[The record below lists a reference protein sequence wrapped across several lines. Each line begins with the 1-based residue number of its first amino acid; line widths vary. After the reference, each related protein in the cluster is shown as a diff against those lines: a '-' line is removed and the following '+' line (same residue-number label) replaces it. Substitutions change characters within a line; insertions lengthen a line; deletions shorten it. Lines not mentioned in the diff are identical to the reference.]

1 MAVRGGT
8 IAAGRAAM
16 AVRGRTI
23 AALGAG
29 GLLVSTVLVRAGR
42 HLGALPS
49 EVAAVLPGDELEPA
63 ATAVTTRAIEI
74 AAPPSEVWPWLVQM
88 GYRRGGWYAI
98 DALERLI
105 GAGDFL
111 TGGSA
116 DRIVPELQDLA
127 VGDRVALND
136 RAHLV
141 VAHLEAPRALALVL
155 PGGPLAWVWS
165 FDLHPSPPTATGPS
179 ATRLIVRCRTGA
191 RARWVRPLL
200 PLLEAGHLVMEVVQ
214 LRRLRARV
222 EAAGSPANV

>member
-1 MAVRGGT
+1 MARGGGT
-8 IAAGRAAM
+8 IAA
-16 AVRGRTI
+16 I
-23 AALGAG
+23 GAG
-29 GLLVSTVLVRAGR
+29 GMLATAALVRAGR
-42 HLGALPS
+42 HLGAAPS
-49 EVAAVLPGDELEPA
+49 EVAARLPGDRFDPA
-63 ATAVTTRAIEI
+63 ATRVTTRAIEI
-74 AAPPSEVWPWLVQM
+74 PAPPSEVWPWLVQM

-116 DRIVPELQDLA
+116 QRIVPELQDLA

-141 VAHLEAPRALALVL
+141 VAHLEAPRALVLVL

-165 FDLHPSPPTATGPS
+165 FNLHGGTH
-179 ATRLIVRCRTGA
+179 TRLIVRCRTGA
-191 RARWVRPLL
+191 RTRWMRWLL
-200 PLLEAGHLVMEVVQ
+200 PLLEAGHLVMELVQ

-222 EAAGSPANV
+222 AGATSAARV

>member
-1 MAVRGGT
+1 MARIGGT
-8 IAAGRAAM
+8 
-16 AVRGRTI
+16 VT
-23 AALGAG
+23 ALGAG
-29 GLLVSTVLVRAGR
+29 GMLAALLVRAGR

-49 EVAAVLPGDELEPA
+49 EVAAVLPGDTLEPTA
-63 ATAVTTRAIEI
+63 DAVTTRAIGI
-74 AAPPSEVWPWLVQM
+74 AAPASQVWPWLVQM

-116 DRIVPELQDLA
+116 DRIVAELQDLA
-127 VGDRVALND
+127 VGDRIALND

-141 VAHLEAPRALALVL
+141 VAHLDAPRALVLVL
-155 PGGPLAWVWS
+155 PRGPVAWIWS
-165 FDLHPSPPTATGPS
+165 FTLHGDTE
-179 ATRLIVRCRTGA
+179 TRLVVRCRTGA
-191 RARWVRPLL
+191 RAGWVRPLL

-222 EAAGSPANV
+222 EAVGSPANV

>member
-1 MAVRGGT
+1 MARIGGAIT
-8 IAAGRAAM
+8 
-16 AVRGRTI
+16 AVGTG
-23 AALGAG
+23 AALLAA
-29 GLLVSTVLVRAGR
+29 LLVRAGR

-49 EVAAVLPGDELEPA
+49 EVVAVLPGDEVEPT
-63 ATAVTTRAIEI
+63 ATAVTTRSIEI

-88 GYRRGGWYAI
+88 GYQRGGWYAI

-136 RAHLV
+136 RSHLV
-141 VAHLEAPRALALVL
+141 VAHLDAPRALVLVL
-155 PGGPLAWVWS
+155 PSGPVVWVWS
-165 FDLHPSPPTATGPS
+165 FTLHGETD
-179 ATRLIVRCRTGA
+179 TRLVVRCRTGA
-191 RARWVRPLL
+191 RASWVRPLL

-222 EAAGSPANV
+222 EAAVAPATV

>member
-1 MAVRGGT
+1 MAPGGGT
-8 IAAGRAAM
+8 IAA
-16 AVRGRTI
+16 I
-23 AALGAG
+23 GAG
-29 GLLVSTVLVRAGR
+29 GALVATLLVRAGR
-42 HLGALPS
+42 HLGASPS
-49 EVAAVLPGDELEPA
+49 EVAARLPGDGTDPA

-74 AAPPSEVWPWLVQM
+74 PAPPSEVWPWLVQM

-116 DRIVPELQDLA
+116 ERIVPELQDLA

-141 VAHLEAPRALALVL
+141 VAHLDAPRSLVLVL

-165 FDLHPSPPTATGPS
+165 FNLHGGPH
-179 ATRLIVRCRTGA
+179 TRLIVRCRTGA
-191 RARWVRPLL
+191 RAGWMRPLL
-200 PLLEAGHLVMEVVQ
+200 PLLEAGHLLMELVQ

-222 EAAGSPANV
+222 AGATSAASV